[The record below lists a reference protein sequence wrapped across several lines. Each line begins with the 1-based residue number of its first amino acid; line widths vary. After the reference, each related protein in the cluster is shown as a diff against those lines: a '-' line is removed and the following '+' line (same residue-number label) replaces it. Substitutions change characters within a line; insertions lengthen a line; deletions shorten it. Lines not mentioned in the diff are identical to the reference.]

1 MRTEYMIKREDML
14 ELTRRMSPQ
23 RTSVSR
29 IAGAYIDEKNEID
42 GTFNTH
48 FLKLSPADKTRNLN
62 LAKQLLLAETNQ
74 QLQEYHLRE
83 NSRGKDSLVQLLDG
97 IRTSALKNDALLEIF
112 YEQVANVYHPGYP
125 WACFL
130 LFGQYDIPVKG
141 HDKEWMEGSEEVYTY
156 LLCHISPQDNTYEPS
171 EPEFGFLY
179 PAFRDRTTSMDH
191 INIFEILPECPHEE
205 LVSLLLQV

>member
-1 MRTEYMIKREDML
+1 MIKREDML

-29 IAGAYIDEKNEID
+29 IAGAYFDEENEID

-48 FLKLSPADKTRNLN
+48 FLKLSPADKARNLH
-62 LAKQLLLAETNQ
+62 LAKQVLLAETNQ
-74 QLQEYHLRE
+74 QLKDYRISLKA
-83 NSRGKDSLVQLLDG
+83 GGGDSLLQLLDG
-97 IRTSALKNDALLEIF
+97 IRACEMKNDALLELC
-112 YEQVANVYHPGYP
+112 YEQMASVYRPGYP

-156 LLCHISPQDNTYEPS
+156 LLCHISPQDNTFEPS

-179 PAFRDRTTSMDH
+179 PAFRDRTTSMEH
-191 INIFEILPECPHEE
+191 INIFEILPECSHEE
-205 LVSLLLQV
+205 LVELLLKR

>member
-1 MRTEYMIKREDML
+1 MIQREDML

-29 IAGAYIDEKNEID
+29 IAGAYFDEENEID

-48 FLKLSPADKTRNLN
+48 FLKLSPADKTRNLH
-62 LAKQLLLAETNQ
+62 LAKQVLLAETNQ
-74 QLQEYHLRE
+74 QLKDYRI
-83 NSRGKDSLVQLLDG
+83 SPKAGGVDSLLQLLEG
-97 IRTSALKNDALLEIF
+97 IRACEMQNDALLELC
-112 YEQVANVYHPGYP
+112 YEQMASVYHPGYP

-156 LLCHISPQDNTYEPS
+156 LLCHISPQDNTFEPS

-179 PAFRDRTTSMDH
+179 PAFRERTTSMEH

-205 LVSLLLQV
+205 LVSLLLKI

>member
-1 MRTEYMIKREDML
+1 MIKREDML

-29 IAGAYIDEKNEID
+29 IAGAYFDEENEID

-62 LAKQLLLAETNQ
+62 LAKQVLLAETNQ
-74 QLQEYHLRE
+74 QLKDYHISE
-83 NSRGKDSLVQLLDG
+83 KTGGGDSLLKLLEG
-97 IRTSALKNDALLEIF
+97 IRASEMKNDALLEIC
-112 YEQVANVYHPGYP
+112 YEQMASAYRPGYP
-125 WACFL
+125 WVCFL

-156 LLCHISPQDNTYEPS
+156 LLCHISPQDNTFEPS

-179 PAFRDRTTSMDH
+179 PAFRDRTTSMEH

-205 LVSLLLQV
+205 LVSLLLKR

>member
-1 MRTEYMIKREDML
+1 MIKREDML

-29 IAGAYIDEKNEID
+29 IAGAYFDEENEID

-62 LAKQLLLAETNQ
+62 LAKQVLLAETNQ
-74 QLQEYHLRE
+74 QLKDYRISLKA
-83 NSRGKDSLVQLLDG
+83 GGGDSLLQLEG
-97 IRTSALKNDALLEIF
+97 IRACEMKNDALLELC
-112 YEQVANVYHPGYP
+112 YEQIASVYRPGYP

-156 LLCHISPQDNTYEPS
+156 LLCHISPQDNTFEPS

-179 PAFRDRTTSMDH
+179 PAFRDRTTSMEY

-205 LVSLLLQV
+205 LVLKQ